1 LISFTFGRNCH
12 GQLGNGTKNSEFI
25 PTQLKDI
32 EHRKVIQVAAGF
44 YHSILLVSQ
53 SQEDELANDLKG
65 LLNNPEFSDI
75 IFVVEDKKIYAHR
88 CILMARSEPLQMMV
102 NGPMREGYEDSIV
115 IEDVTYD
122 CFFAFLQFL
131 YTDEVPALRENDID
145 VEMVIELLSIADQ
158 YLVDQLKTMC
168 EKSIER
174 NIKVRNVIFMLDEVY
189 KRDMISLKKKCIS
202 FVLKHFDKIIVQ
214 NEFLDLQKIILKDI
228 FKNAARK
235 GVFVKDVMN

>member
-1 LISFTFGRNCH
+1 M
-12 GQLGNGTKNSEFI
+12 
-25 PTQLKDI
+25 
-32 EHRKVIQVAAGF
+32 AAGF

-158 YLVDQLKTMC
+158 YLVDQLKTM
-168 EKSIER
+168 
-174 NIKVRNVIFMLDEVY
+174 
-189 KRDMISLKKKCIS
+189 
-202 FVLKHFDKIIVQ
+202 
-214 NEFLDLQKIILKDI
+214 
-228 FKNAARK
+228 
-235 GVFVKDVMN
+235 